1 MPKSTIAFA
10 AVLSLMTGGAA
21 AQPSGWSTGYQM
33 GTAYAGV
40 SGASG
45 ARLTFYCGEAAAARA
60 NPAIQGGPYLM
71 AALPND
77 QLKGVA
83 PATIE
88 VVADGKAMPIPV
100 AAKPDGEQIEF
111 TWKPERG
118 FGLPQM
124 RSVVAAL
131 RKAKRIELRAAG
143 STFAISA
150 EGAAKALAEDPLR
163 C

>member
-1 MPKSTIAFA
+1 
-10 AVLSLMTGGAA
+10 
-21 AQPSGWSTGYQM
+21 M

-40 SGASG
+40 SGANG

-77 QLKGVA
+77 LFNGVA
-83 PATIE
+83 PTTIE
-88 VVADGKAMPIPV
+88 VVADGKAMSIPV

-118 FGLPQM
+118 FGLRQM
-124 RSVVAAL
+124 RPVVAAL
-131 RKAKRIELRAAG
+131 RRAKRIELRAAG
-143 STFAISA
+143 SAFAIPA
-150 EGAAKALAEDPLR
+150 EGAGKALAMPVLLLPLSGSR
-163 C
+163 SVSSLWIAPISGGHSGSAIGFAFV